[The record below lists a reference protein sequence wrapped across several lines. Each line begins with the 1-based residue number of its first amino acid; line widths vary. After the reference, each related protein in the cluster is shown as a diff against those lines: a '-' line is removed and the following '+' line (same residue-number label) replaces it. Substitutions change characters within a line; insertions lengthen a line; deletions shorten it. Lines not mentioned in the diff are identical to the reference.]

1 MTVYLT
7 NMVSGGNVRNSAR
20 GAFLYFGGSAARGK
34 PVFWADLCR
43 ALRRLSAA
51 LGFALVVGGSP
62 NVAAQAFLDTPPL
75 ADQVIALEADQLV
88 YDGQAQQVTARGG
101 VRVVRGAY
109 SLTARQITY
118 DQTTGIVTA
127 SGDVRVLDQDGNVL
141 EADTLKINDEL
152 RDGFIEDVEL
162 LLADASRVAALE
174 GERSNDRTTFRKAV
188 YSPCEICEEGD
199 NPVWQIK
206 AVKVVHDVD
215 KKRLYYDNAFLE
227 FLGVPIFYMPY
238 ISHPDP
244 SVKKGSGLLVPEVR
258 QRDELGLVLA
268 VPYFI
273 DIDPTQDV
281 TLTPIIT
288 TKERAVLGTE
298 YRKQFRKGS
307 LTAEGS
313 VTYVPERDDF
323 NQPIGRDFL
332 RGHLFSSG
340 QFIHNKHW
348 RSTYQLRF
356 ASDDTYLTRY
366 DWSDEDTL
374 VNTYA
379 LEGFYDNHYVSAR
392 LIGFQGLR
400 VEDETGLVPQALPNI
415 RYRYESDPLWRGAR
429 AFADVNAVAIQRF
442 DGQDT
447 RRAMVSGG
455 VRLPWNF
462 TNGLRTTTTV
472 LGRGDL
478 YDVSDADRPDD
489 PAFATTN
496 GSRSRALARIS
507 IDMRLPLINSLGK
520 FTQILEPR
528 VLFVAGTSGENDEIP
543 NEDSRSFDLDDAN
556 IFLTDRVPGED
567 LWDGGTRVTYGA
579 TWRLLMDKIELDA
592 TLAQSFSFDDDTV
605 TYPRGTGLE
614 GNFSDFVGRVSL
626 RVSDWLT
633 VRNRF
638 RIDKSNFSVRRNQ
651 INATVGTDRFSV
663 TVGYEQL
670 NRNPGPD
677 LPSDREELRLA
688 SRLRIDEN
696 WQVTAST
703 VQDLTSGRSAVTN
716 RASLIYTDECLEFQ
730 LNYRRNFTQ
739 DRDVEP
745 GTAVTFRVVLRN
757 LG

>member
-1 MTVYLT
+1 MPL
-7 NMVSGGNVRNSAR
+7 
-20 GAFLYFGGSAARGK
+20 F
-34 PVFWADLCR
+34 CR
-43 ALRRLSAA
+43 TLRRCFAA
-51 LGFALVVGGSP
+51 AVASLALAGPIGLP
-62 NVAAQAFLDTPPL
+62 QPAHAQSFLDTPPL
-75 ADQVIALEADQLV
+75 AEEIIALEADQLI
-88 YDGQAQQVTARGG
+88 YDSNAQLITARGG
-101 VRVVRGAY
+101 VRVVRGDYA
-109 SLTARQITY
+109 LTARMITY
-118 DQTTGIVTA
+118 DQATGIVKA
-127 SGDVRVLDQDGNVL
+127 SGNVRVVDRGGNIL
-141 EADTLKINDEL
+141 ESDTLEISDEL
-152 RDGFIEDVEL
+152 RDGFIENVEL
-162 LLADASRVAALE
+162 LLSDQSRVAALE
-174 GERSNDRTTFRKAV
+174 GERSSDRTTFRRAV

-199 NPVWQIK
+199 KPLWQIK
-206 AVKVVHDVD
+206 AVKVVHDLN
-215 KKRLYYDNAFLE
+215 KKRLYYDDAFVE
-227 FLGVPIFYMPY
+227 FLGVPVFYMPY

-268 VPYFI
+268 LPYFI
-273 DIDPTQDV
+273 DIDPKQDI

-298 YRKQFRKGS
+298 YRRQFRRGN

-313 VTYVPERDDF
+313 ITYVPERDDF
-323 NQPIGRDFL
+323 NQPTGRDIL
-332 RGHLFSSG
+332 RGHLFSGG

-379 LEGFYDNHYVSAR
+379 LEGFYDNHYVNAR
-392 LIGFQGLR
+392 LVGFQGLR
-400 VEDETGLVPQALPNI
+400 VEDETGLVPQALPNLS
-415 RYRYESDPLWRGAR
+415 YRYESDPLWGGLR
-429 AFADVNAVAIQRF
+429 AFGRVNAVAVQRF

-447 RRAMVSGG
+447 KRALVSGG
-455 VRLPWNF
+455 ARLPLNF
-462 TNGLRTTTTV
+462 SNGLRTTTTF
-472 LGRGDL
+472 LARGD
-478 YDVSDADRPDD
+478 YYHVSDADRPDD
-489 PAFATTN
+489 PAFAATN
-496 GSRSRALARIS
+496 GSRTRALARLS
-507 IDMRLPLINSLGK
+507 IDMRLPLINSLGR

-528 VLFVAGTSGENDEIP
+528 VLVVSGTSGNDPNIP
-543 NEDSRSFDLDDAN
+543 NEDSRSFDLDDGN
-556 IFLTDRVPGED
+556 IFLADRVPGED

-592 TLAQSFSFDDDTV
+592 TLAQSYSFDNDSV
-605 TYPRGTGLE
+605 IYPQGTGLE
-614 GNFSDFVGRVSL
+614 GNFSDVVGRVSL

-638 RIDKSNFSVRRNQ
+638 RIDKNNLAVRRNQ
-651 INATVGTDRFSV
+651 VNATVGTDRFSV

-677 LPSDREELRLA
+677 LPADREELRLA
-688 SRLRIDEN
+688 SRLRINEN
-696 WQVTAST
+696 WQVTGST
-703 VQDLTSGRSAVTN
+703 VQDLTSGRDSVTN